1 MKRFENVMF
10 VPKGYV
16 REIKPVCNGE
26 LDNLSIELMN
36 KTSVVNLRESGAEVH
51 MEELTKVCSGD
62 FSWTETLF
70 KVLVSMESCM
80 RADLNSKMSVNHGGW
95 EKMRNNVVEC
105 CLRFDST
112 IKLWDA
118 TRKESTLFQELPHT
132 IFYEGN
138 SNYFKFRRLGIP
150 TSLKEA
156 RREYRSMSQILHGD
170 RSIPHL
176 SSWDFDVD
184 YRKRLRYLVK
194 VASFVIPRTAVRSNN
209 LSKNVRHSLKTELLA
224 VLKTNGVRP
233 ENFTAGLDDEFADLI
248 RKFQEPTEQEL
259 PRTFATCYK
268 TSLYACCPDSI
279 APAIMWDSQ
288 IKGQNRRLNTAVE
301 FNFISQ
307 CLVSPWL
314 KKYDVLHGL
323 SHKIPVKEVLS
334 DKFNM
339 DGVEIKRSNSTIAKA
354 IRGDCNVEN
363 MDLQTD
369 DCYWTGRKHF
379 KEIKVNQSGL
389 RLRKNGLS

>member
-118 TRKESTLFQELPHT
+118 TRKESTLFQELA
-132 IFYEGN
+132 
-138 SNYFKFRRLGIP
+138 K
-150 TSLKEA
+150 
-156 RREYRSMSQILHGD
+156 HG
-170 RSIPHL
+170 
-176 SSWDFDVD
+176 
-184 YRKRLRYLVK
+184 
-194 VASFVIPRTAVRSNN
+194 
-209 LSKNVRHSLKTELLA
+209 
-224 VLKTNGVRP
+224 
-233 ENFTAGLDDEFADLI
+233 
-248 RKFQEPTEQEL
+248 
-259 PRTFATCYK
+259 
-268 TSLYACCPDSI
+268 SI
-279 APAIMWDSQ
+279 ADPWRFHGISNAESAVFET
-288 IKGQNRRLNTAVE
+288 RRRPPPLGGGFT
-301 FNFISQ
+301 
-307 CLVSPWL
+307 P
-314 KKYDVLHGL
+314 
-323 SHKIPVKEVLS
+323 
-334 DKFNM
+334 
-339 DGVEIKRSNSTIAKA
+339 T
-354 IRGDCNVEN
+354 
-363 MDLQTD
+363 
-369 DCYWTGRKHF
+369 
-379 KEIKVNQSGL
+379 
-389 RLRKNGLS
+389 RLLCHDPLIFPYATFPIN